1 MYKVNFPGEQL
12 IETAVE
18 RRRAAEAARKAQ
30 IFNTRLR
37 VMGLDVDAL
46 NKQTKEKKR
55 REEMEREI
63 DNAFDKLRLKLDEA
77 LLQRDLEEREVRA
90 ALHADL
96 TQYWSTHQR
105 VQDSCDADLKCGL
118 GGTFRIDVPEAEL
131 GPSSMRIFQG
141 EDIGEGQRKRE
152 QIKKAA
158 RDLLEQKVDRER
170 RCMEDKH
177 REALAE
183 KELLHQDHSWR
194 HQHAT
199 EEEGK
204 KAARVALDLYNQALA
219 AERTERLKEQHRR
232 EESENLAE
240 MWNAMTSNMMA
251 ECWDA
256 AVKQLEG
263 GRRPVVTDR
272 WKGMSPEQLRDI
284 QREREAQCIERQR
297 RRVLEKNR
305 DAAWNSHI
313 LKESREAQEEERRT
327 AELRRAKRLQSDQ
340 FNKQLAQEQQAHQ
353 QYLNKQLYTNKPTLA
368 YFHQFN
374 TTSR

>member
-18 RRRAAEAARKAQ
+18 RRQAAEAARKAR
-30 IFNTRLR
+30 IFNTRSR
-37 VMGLDVDAL
+37 VMGLDLHAL
-46 NKQTKEKKR
+46 NKQTQDKKR
-55 REEMEREI
+55 WEEMERER
-63 DNAFDKLRLKLDEA
+63 DKAFDKLRLKHDEA

-96 TQYWSTHQR
+96 TQYWSIHQR
-105 VQDSCDADLKCGL
+105 VEDSRDADLKCGL
-118 GGTFRIDVPEAEL
+118 RGAFRIDVPEAEL
-131 GPSSMRIFQG
+131 GPSSMRIFEG

-152 QIKKAA
+152 QMKKTEQ
-158 RDLLEQKVDRER
+158 DLLEQKVDRER
-170 RCMEDKH
+170 RCMEEKH

-194 HQHAT
+194 QQHAA
-199 EEEGK
+199 EEEDK

-219 AERTERLKEQHRR
+219 TERNERLKEQRR
-232 EESENLAE
+232 RDESENLAE
-240 MWNAMTSNMMA
+240 MTSNMMT
-251 ECWDA
+251 ERWDA

-263 GRRPVVTDR
+263 GRRPVVTDG

-284 QREREAQCIERQR
+284 HRERQVQCIDRQR
-297 RRVLEKNR
+297 RRVFEKNR

-313 LKESREAQEEERRT
+313 LKDSREAQEEEQKM

-340 FNKQLAQEQQAHQ
+340 FNMQLAQEQQAHQ
-353 QYLNKQLYTNKPTLA
+353 QYLNNQLYTNKPSRA
-368 YFHQFN
+368 YFSQFN